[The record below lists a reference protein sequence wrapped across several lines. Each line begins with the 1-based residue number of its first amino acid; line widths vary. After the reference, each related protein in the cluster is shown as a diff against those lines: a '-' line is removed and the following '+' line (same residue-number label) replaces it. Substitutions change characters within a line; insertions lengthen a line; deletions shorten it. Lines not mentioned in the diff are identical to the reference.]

1 MTKRWTASDM
11 PTQTGR
17 TWLITGATSG
27 IGLEA
32 AKAASRAGA
41 TVILAVRNVAK
52 GEAVAHS
59 LSGPAAVVELDL
71 GSLASVRRAADAT
84 PQVDVLVNN
93 AGRVTTHRQETEDGF
108 ECLLG
113 TNALGPFA
121 FTNLVAEKVADRVV
135 IVGSDSHRGGVLDF
149 DDPQFVHRRW
159 STGAAYSQSKL
170 ADMVWGLGLSRRFTR
185 VVVQL
190 CHPGWAGTGISN
202 VTGNDRLDRL
212 VTGANKLVGQP
223 AWRGALPTLF
233 AATQD
238 LPSCSYTGPDS
249 WLGQR
254 GYPALASR
262 SAAASDPV
270 LATRW
275 WEFAAKATG
284 TDLA

>member
-1 MTKRWTASDM
+1 MKPRWTASDM
-11 PTQTGR
+11 PSQAGR

-27 IGLEA
+27 VGLEA
-32 AKAASRAGA
+32 ARAASKAGA
-41 TVILAVRNVAK
+41 SLVLAVRNVTK
-52 GEAVAHS
+52 GEAMAAS
-59 LSGPAAVVELDL
+59 LHGPATVVELDL
-71 GSLASVRRAADAT
+71 GSLASVRRAAEAT
-84 PQVDVLVNN
+84 PEIDVLVNN
-93 AGRVTTHRQETEDGF
+93 AGCVTTRRQETEDGF

-121 FTNLVAEKVADRVV
+121 YTNLVAAKVADRVV
-135 IVGSDSHRGGVLDF
+135 IVASDSHKSGVLDF
-149 DDPQFVHRRW
+149 DDPYFVHRRW
-159 STGAAYSQSKL
+159 TTSAAYSQSKL

-185 VVVQL
+185 VSVQL
-190 CHPGWAGTGISN
+190 CHPGWSGTGISN

-212 VTGANKLVGQP
+212 VTGANKLLAQP

-254 GYPALASR
+254 GYPTLAGR
-262 SAAASDPV
+262 SSAASDPA
-270 LATRW
+270 LATKW
-275 WEFAAKATG
+275 WQFAAEATG

>member
-1 MTKRWTASDM
+1 M
-11 PTQTGR
+11 PSQAGR

-27 IGLEA
+27 VGLEA

-41 TVILAVRNVAK
+41 TLVLAVRNVAR
-52 GEAVAHS
+52 GEAVVAS
-59 LSGPAAVVELDL
+59 LSGPATVVELDL
-71 GSLASVRRAADAT
+71 GSLASVRRAAEAT
-84 PQVDVLVNN
+84 PEVDVLVNN
-93 AGRVTTHRQETEDGF
+93 AGRVTTRRQETDDGF

-121 FTNLVAEKVADRVV
+121 YTNLVASKVADRVV
-135 IVGSDSHRGGVLDF
+135 IVGSDSHKSGVLDF
-149 DDPQFVHRRW
+149 VDPYFIHRKW
-159 STGAAYSQSKL
+159 TTSAAYSQSKL

-185 VVVQL
+185 VSVQL

-202 VTGNDRLDRL
+202 VTGNDRLDSL
-212 VTGANKLVGQP
+212 VTGANKLIGQP

-238 LPSCSYTGPDS
+238 LPNCSYTGPDA

-254 GYPALASR
+254 GYPALVGR
-262 SAAASDPV
+262 SSAASDPV
-270 LATRW
+270 LATTW
-275 WEFAAKATG
+275 WQFAAEATG

>member
-1 MTKRWTASDM
+1 MKQRWTASDM
-11 PTQTGR
+11 PSQAGR

-27 IGLEA
+27 VGLEA

-41 TVILAVRNVAK
+41 TLVLAVRNVAK
-52 GEAVAHS
+52 GEAVAAS
-59 LSGPAAVVELDL
+59 LSGPATVVELDL
-71 GSLASVRRAADAT
+71 GSLASVRRAAEAT
-84 PQVDVLVNN
+84 PEVDVLVNN
-93 AGRVTTHRQETEDGF
+93 AGRVTTRRQETEDGF

-121 FTNLVAEKVADRVV
+121 YTNLVASKVADRVV
-135 IVGSDSHRGGVLDF
+135 IVGSDSHKSGVLDF
-149 DDPQFVHRRW
+149 VDPYFIHRKW
-159 STGAAYSQSKL
+159 TTSAAYSQSKL

-185 VVVQL
+185 VSVQL

-212 VTGANKLVGQP
+212 VTGANKRIGQP

-238 LPSCSYTGPDS
+238 LPSCSYTGPDA

-254 GYPALASR
+254 GYPALVGR
-262 SAAASDPV
+262 SSAASDPV
-270 LATRW
+270 LATTW
-275 WEFAAKATG
+275 WQFAAEATG